1 MHELFNFSIVIRKIF
16 TNTTRTLN
24 ISYLFLHA
32 CIKIRITI
40 QRTCPHAY
48 RLFLLSNPELIK
60 SFFFF
65 LPNEQREKRI
75 PSRLEIE
82 RNFTYPRIITIRLAQ
97 MMVVKIYQ
105 RDESPQ
111 FGRKTTFHSLRAT
124 PFSFLPPPIKKKF
137 LILHDD
143 R

>member
-48 RLFLLSNPELIK
+48 RLFLLSNPESIK

-65 LPNEQREKRI
+65 LPNEQRE
-75 PSRLEIE
+75 
-82 RNFTYPRIITIRLAQ
+82 FQ
-97 MMVVKIYQ
+97 VVSN
-105 RDESPQ
+105 R
-111 FGRKTTFHSLRAT
+111 
-124 PFSFLPPPIKKKF
+124 KKF
-137 LILHDD
+137 HVPSDNYD
-143 R
+143 TTRSNDGR

>member
-48 RLFLLSNPELIK
+48 RLFLLSNPESIK

-65 LPNEQREKRI
+65 SRMNRENSKS
-75 PSRLEIE
+75 SRIE

-124 PFSFLPPPIKKKF
+124 PFSFLPPSIKKKF